1 MTPDTVGR
9 TERRLSPAL
18 LVGGAFALSTLLNI
32 TMHVG
37 EILFTDHDPHAPEG
51 PIASIAS
58 VSVVGGAAL
67 VLALAIAVPLAGDSR
82 RARIGAVVLGLLTV
96 VSLVVFW
103 SGAPATLG
111 AAAAWLG
118 GLAKGSHPDR
128 HRPRFRHLRDGDR
141 HPDHRRDHVR
151 RDCERGPE
159 LTEGTHACAIRPPH
173 RRCGFPFRTLGID
186 RGADAGGV
194 LTGLRARGLGVL
206 VAPSPR
212 RVRERDAQ
220 VPAVSWEPSAA
231 CTRHV
236 AWRGRPIRR
245 GRKARG

>member
-1 MTPDTVGR
+1 MTTDTVGR

-18 LVGGAFALSTLLNI
+18 LVGGAFALSTLLSI

-37 EILFTDHDPHAPEG
+37 EIVFTDHDPHAPEG
-51 PIASIAS
+51 PIASTAS

-118 GLAKGSHPDR
+118 GLAKGSHPQ
-128 HRPRFRHLRDGDR
+128 
-141 HPDHRRDHVR
+141 
-151 RDCERGPE
+151 
-159 LTEGTHACAIRPPH
+159 T
-173 RRCGFPFRTLGID
+173 GI
-186 RGADAGGV
+186 
-194 LTGLRARGLGVL
+194 ARGFGIFGMVIAILIIVATMFGGIASAVL
-206 VAPSPR
+206 N
-212 RVRERDAQ
+212 
-220 VPAVSWEPSAA
+220 
-231 CTRHV
+231 
-236 AWRGRPIRR
+236 
-245 GRKARG
+245 